1 MRAAQQK
8 MSKCPAGGGGGRG
21 RQGRG
26 PAWRFLD
33 SRSPGF
39 DPGRWSLA
47 PDSERSASHLSTPA
61 GNQEDV
67 PGAGP
72 ESLQQGWEARSD
84 RFDVRGWG
92 PARPPRGASKR
103 AAFRPV
109 RASDLARTLRAPG
122 GRAAES
128 HSPLAQGM
136 ERKRPSRR
144 SRPPPPRD
152 RRYCARKGSGGT
164 APAAGDLARP
174 RACFLSGPRGARVA
188 GSKKEERENKP
199 KWEKS
204 DGPVPIVRPLV
215 QAGPESPAPPPRRP
229 RFLSLS
235 AFLSPLWHF
244 SLAFQAWLFRA
255 LSSGQTDPL
264 GGSSLLSSLPPGL
277 TVRMKLSKVIKHLH
291 PSLSL
296 FSWGTRGRG
305 GGGPK

>member
-1 MRAAQQK
+1 M
-8 MSKCPAGGGGGRG
+8 
-21 RQGRG
+21 
-26 PAWRFLD
+26 
-33 SRSPGF
+33 
-39 DPGRWSLA
+39 
-47 PDSERSASHLSTPA
+47 
-61 GNQEDV
+61 
-67 PGAGP
+67 
-72 ESLQQGWEARSD
+72 QQGWEARSD

-109 RASDLARTLRAPG
+109 RASDLARKLCAPG
-122 GRAAES
+122 GPAAES

-174 RACFLSGPRGARVA
+174 RACFPSGPRGARVA